1 MKLTQALKTAAARV
15 IGYHTTGHGFT
26 KTHYALTLREA
37 CQWAHCY
44 PAATITRHGQFVAST
59 TTN

>member
-1 MKLTQALKTAAARV
+1 MKITQALKTAAAALV
-15 IGYHTTGHGFT
+15 GYQTTGQGFT
-26 KTHYALTLREA
+26 KVHHALTYVEA

-44 PAATITRHGQFVAST
+44 PAATITRHGRFIAST